1 MQISSRRRRETIKVP
16 IWWLKLYCTYRP
28 CLNFLAQLC
37 YCQLPPCSSVSI
49 FSPPVPSNNL
59 FRSFPPSLMVP
70 PYNDWSHSPAPA
82 NEKLNEPAPADL
94 QKDKP
99 KKPRHRHSAFQLA
112 ALNERYDKNEHPP
125 LEERTA
131 LAQRLSM

>member
-37 YCQLPPCSSVSI
+37 YCQLSPCSSVSI
-49 FSPPVPSNNL
+49 FSPSIPSSNP
-59 FRSFPPSLMVP
+59 FHSFPPSLMVP
-70 PYNDWSHSPAPA
+70 SYPDWSQSPATA
-82 NEKLNEPAPADL
+82 NEKLNGSASADH

-99 KKPRHRHSAFQLA
+99 KKPRHRHSAYQLA
-112 ALNERYDKNEHPP
+112 ALNELYDKNEHPP

-131 LAQRLSM
+131 LAERLSM